1 LRPATMHEKD
11 VVLRATRLKQLS
23 TSAMIVIA
31 VVIVVAIVGPGSLVL
46 DRLTNSSTSANP
58 EINSPGQPPIPTT
71 AANASMG
78 GSGEAPTV
86 TSQTNISTENKPAG
100 NQLSAASGSLAASIP
115 VESLTAQGVYAYD
128 VATGEM
134 LYGVGEN
141 ERLAIGSTTKIATAL
156 VVIEYVSPDD
166 EVVIDPSDLVDTALY
181 SNMGLVAGDTLTV
194 EQLLQGLLVASGTDA
209 ALALARVVGADISG
223 SDDPDMARAAF
234 ITSMNDY
241 ASELGLTQT
250 HFANSG
256 GEDDPGNYSTAKEIA
271 LLGGELMQEPMLAD
285 IVAMP
290 SYSFVSAG
298 LGQTYEGANTNQML
312 GTDGIVGVKTG
323 STDQAG
329 GCVVLAQDGAGV
341 GDLMVVAILGSDLT
355 YNDLSQIVTDTRW
368 SDAQAIFAGIDGA
381 N

>member
-1 LRPATMHEKD
+1 MMQEKD

-23 TSAMIVIA
+23 TTAMIVVA

-58 EINSPGQPPIPTT
+58 EVNSPDQAAVPT
-71 AANASMG
+71 AAANSASG
-78 GSGEAPTV
+78 GAAETPTV
-86 TSQTNISTENKPAG
+86 AAQANSASENKAAA
-100 NQLSAASGSLAASIP
+100 NQLSSANGTLAASVP
-115 VESLTAQGVYAYD
+115 VESLTAQGIYAYD

-134 LYGVGEN
+134 LYGFGEN
-141 ERLAIGSTTKIATAL
+141 EQLAIGSTTKIATAL
-156 VVIEYVSPDD
+156 VVLEYVSPDD

-209 ALALARVVGADISG
+209 AQALARVVGAGISG
-223 SDDPDMARAAF
+223 SDDPDTARAAF
-234 ITSMNDY
+234 ISAMNDY
-241 ASELGLTQT
+241 ATQLGLTQT
-250 HFANSG
+250 HFANPG
-256 GEDDPGNYSTAKEIA
+256 GEDDPDNYSTAKEIA

-290 SYSFVSAG
+290 SYSFVSTG
-298 LGQTYEGANTNQML
+298 TGQTYEGANTNQML
-312 GTDGIVGVKTG
+312 GEDDIVGVKTG
-323 STDQAG
+323 STNQAG

-341 GDLMVVAILGSDLT
+341 GDLMIVAILGSDLT

-368 SDAQAIFAGIDGA
+368 NDAQAIFAGIDGA
-381 N
+381 K

>member
-1 LRPATMHEKD
+1 MMHEKD

-23 TSAMIVIA
+23 TSAMIVVA
-31 VVIVVAIVGPGSLVL
+31 VVIVVVIVGPGSLVL
-46 DRLTNSSTSANP
+46 DRLTNTSTSANP
-58 EINSPGQPPIPTT
+58 EITAPHDALAPTT
-71 AANASMG
+71 AAVVASNTLG
-78 GSGEAPTV
+78 AAETPTV
-86 TSQTNISTENKPAG
+86 APQANIASVNNPNG
-100 NQLSAASGSLAASIP
+100 NQLYAASGSLAASIP
-115 VESLTAQGVYAYD
+115 VESLTAQGIYAYD
-128 VATGEM
+128 VASGEM

-141 ERLAIGSTTKIATAL
+141 QPLAIGSTTKIATAL
-156 VVIEYVSPDD
+156 VVLDYISPDD
-166 EVVIDPSDLVDTALY
+166 EVVIDSSDLVDTSLY

-209 ALALARVVGADISG
+209 AQALARVVGADISG
-223 SDDPDMARAAF
+223 SDDPETARAAF
-234 ITSMNDY
+234 ISAMNDY
-241 ASELGLTQT
+241 AVQLGLTQT
-250 HFANSG
+250 HFANPG

-290 SYSFVSAG
+290 SYSFLSAG
-298 LGQTYEGANTNQML
+298 MGQTYEGANTNQML

-341 GDLMVVAILGSDLT
+341 GDLMIVAILGSDLT

-368 SDAQAIFAGIDGA
+368 ADAQAIFAGIDGA
-381 N
+381 K

>member
-1 LRPATMHEKD
+1 MHEKD

-23 TSAMIVIA
+23 TSAMIVVA
-31 VVIVVAIVGPGSLVL
+31 VVIVVAIVGPGALVL
-46 DRLTNSSTSANP
+46 DRLTNASSSANP
-58 EINSPGQPPIPTT
+58 ENTSSDQTIAPTI
-71 AANASMG
+71 AANASSG
-78 GSGEAPTV
+78 GLAETPTV
-86 TSQTNISTENKPAG
+86 TSQTNIASENKPAG
-100 NQLSAASGSLAASIP
+100 NQLSSASGTLAASIP
-115 VESLTAQGVYAYD
+115 AESLTAQGIYAYD

-141 ERLAIGSTTKIATAL
+141 EQLAIGSTTKIATAL
-156 VVIEYVSPDD
+156 VAIEYLSPDD

-194 EQLLQGLLVASGTDA
+194 DQLLQGLLVASGTDA
-209 ALALARVVGADISG
+209 AQVLARVAGAGISG
-223 SDDPDMARAAF
+223 SDDPDTARAAF
-234 ITSMNDY
+234 VSAMNDY
-241 ASELGLTQT
+241 ATQLGLTQT
-250 HFANSG
+250 HFANPG

-271 LLGGELMQEPMLAD
+271 LLGGELMQIPMLAD

-290 SYSFVSAG
+290 NYSFVSTG
-298 LGQTYEGANTNQML
+298 TGQTYEGANTNQML

-341 GDLMVVAILGSDLT
+341 GDLMIVAILGSDLT

-368 SDAQAIFAGIDGA
+368 ADAQAIFAGIDGA
-381 N
+381 K

>member
-1 LRPATMHEKD
+1 MMHEKD

-23 TSAMIVIA
+23 TSAMIVVA
-31 VVIVVAIVGPGSLVL
+31 VVIVVVIVGPGSLVL
-46 DRLTNSSTSANP
+46 DRLTNASTSANP
-58 EINSPGQPPIPTT
+58 EISAPDDALAPTT
-71 AANASMG
+71 AANVAAAES
-78 GSGEAPTV
+78 PTV
-86 TSQTNISTENKPAG
+86 APQANIAAENKPNG

-115 VESLTAQGVYAYD
+115 VESLTAQGIYAYD
-128 VATGEM
+128 VASGEM

-141 ERLAIGSTTKIATAL
+141 QQLAIGSTTKIATAL
-156 VVIEYVSPDD
+156 VVLDYISPDD
-166 EVVIDPSDLVDTALY
+166 EVVIDSSDLVDTSLY

-209 ALALARVVGADISG
+209 AQALARVVGAGISG
-223 SDDPDMARAAF
+223 SDDPATARAAF
-234 ITSMNDY
+234 ISAMNDY
-241 ASELGLTQT
+241 ATQLGLTQT
-250 HFANSG
+250 HFANPG

-271 LLGGELMQEPMLAD
+271 LLGGELMREPMLAD

-290 SYSFVSAG
+290 SYSFVSSG
-298 LGQTYEGANTNQML
+298 MGQTYEGANTNQML

-341 GDLMVVAILGSDLT
+341 GDLMIVAILGSDLT

-368 SDAQAIFAGIDGA
+368 ADAQAIFAGIDGA
-381 N
+381 K